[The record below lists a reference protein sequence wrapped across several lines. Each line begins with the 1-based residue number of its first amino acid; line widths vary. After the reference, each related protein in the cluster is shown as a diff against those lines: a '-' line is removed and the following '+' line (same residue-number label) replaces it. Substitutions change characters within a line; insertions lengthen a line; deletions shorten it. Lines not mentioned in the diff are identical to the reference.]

1 MQHAR
6 VAGGLLVLA
15 FLAHAAGY
23 LYFFVDDEG
32 ITLVFAKQ
40 LLAGHGLSYSPTD
53 GPIEGYS
60 NFLHLL
66 VMTAVLALVSVIGA
80 GREWAFVGGWALS
93 LSAGAMLTWFWWRT
107 AARLELPLEGRLA
120 GAAAVVCSGPLAVWS
135 ASSLETVPFSLVFFA
150 LIVST
155 IPTVTSPRLTALLAV
170 VLSLYRIDGFLFAAL
185 WLFIRTALAP
195 PDVARPLLRIT
206 WPLTACGLALYHGWR
221 TWYFGDWLPLPLRTK
236 VMHKLLVD
244 EGAVVRTAPTGYL
257 EAFLQHQG
265 ALWVLGLAGC
275 ALLALG
281 WKNGRRATMLALG
294 VAMLLLLGYVGTV
307 GDWMFGWR
315 FLVPLVAPG
324 ALLVATGVGF
334 LTSRHLAMGRTAS
347 AGVTVLALVSAF
359 QFRAHYQ
366 RVEQKPWFYDTPGSP
381 LARAFGPYEDLRQAL
396 ASRVAPGDV
405 IALHEAGYVPF
416 MLDVENID
424 TLGLCSA
431 FIGALPTDDAVFT
444 DVGRYYP
451 VTMRPPMHAAEVY
464 PLQRGARWLIARRS
478 WIQTA
483 NGGRVPDQV
492 LGGYFGL
499 DTQTAAFV
507 VYRRTDKPDDPRWHH
522 HDAWLENLGH
532 PANLTAAVIEGQ
544 HVSPAHLIDALP
556 ILHPD
561 QPVDVALD
569 PEWQVN
575 LDVEGVH
582 AVHQVYVEGADAPV
596 SLRLIVTLRDDAGQV
611 VARLRHDVPSGAPL
625 AWHGRLDSPV
635 RAGSAELTVQSRDG
649 TPSSLRLSAV
659 RLMGQSE
666 LLRRHAAA
674 HVVYD

>member
-1 MQHAR
+1 MHHSR
-6 VAGGLLVLA
+6 LAGGLLVLA
-15 FLAHAAGY
+15 FLAHAVGY

-40 LLAGHGLSYSPTD
+40 LLAGHGLAYSPTD

-66 VMTAVLALVSVIGA
+66 VMTAVLAVVTVLGA
-80 GREWAFVGGWALS
+80 GREWAFAGGWALS
-93 LSAGAMLTWFWWRT
+93 LSAGATLTWFWWRT
-107 AARLELPLEGRLA
+107 AGRLELPMEGRLA

-135 ASSLETVPFSLVFFA
+135 ASSLETVPFSLMFFA

-155 IPTVTSPRLTALLAV
+155 IPTVTSPRLTAVLAV

-185 WLFIRTALAP
+185 WLVIRTAVAP
-195 PDVARPLLRIT
+195 PAVARTLLRIT
-206 WPLTACGLALYHGWR
+206 WPLTACGFALYHGWR

-244 EGAVVRTAPTGYL
+244 DGAVIRTAPTGYL

-265 ALWVLGLAGC
+265 ALWVLGVAGC
-275 ALLALG
+275 ALFALA
-281 WKNGRRATMLALG
+281 WKNGRRMTMQALG
-294 VAMLLLLGYVGTV
+294 LVMLILLGYVGTV

-324 ALLVATGVGF
+324 ALLVAAGVGF
-334 LTSRHLAMGRTAS
+334 LTSRHPAVGRTAA
-347 AGVTVLALVSAF
+347 AGVTVLAIVSAV

-464 PLQRGARWLIARRS
+464 PLQRGARWLVARRS

-492 LGGYFGL
+492 LGGYFSL
-499 DTQTAAFV
+499 DTQTSAFV
-507 VYRRTDKPDDPRWHH
+507 VYRRTDKADDPQWRR
-522 HDAWLENLGH
+522 DEAWLENLSH
-532 PANLTAAVIEGQ
+532 PANLTAAVVDGTA
-544 HVSPAHLIDALP
+544 VAPADLLAALP

-561 QPVDVALD
+561 QPIDVLLD
-569 PEWQVN
+569 PEWRVN

-582 AVHQVYVEGADAPV
+582 PVHQVYVEGADAPRD
-596 SLRLIVTLRDDAGQV
+596 LRLSVTLRDDAGRV
-611 VARLRHDVPSGAPL
+611 LARLTHEIAAGVPIVWFP
-625 AWHGRLDSPV
+625 RLERPV
-635 RAGSAELTVQSRDG
+635 KAGSAELLLLSRDG
-649 TPSSLRLSAV
+649 TPATVRLSAV
-659 RLMGQSE
+659 RLMGQSD

-674 HVVYD
+674 HVVND